1 MNSIKRLLICL
12 LVFVLIFVA
21 NQIYEYNQN
30 LTFSTLEGTKYNLK
44 SNVQKDYLLIYF
56 SLDCGTCTNTIRQ
69 VQANTQIEKA
79 FDILLISAE
88 KNSSKI
94 RIYFE
99 INNLIVDRYKLLVN
113 ENNSFENYFTV
124 GYSFTFPVII
134 VYSPTRKVIK
144 VVNNLQDLL

>member
-56 SLDCGTCTNTIRQ
+56 SLDCGTCTKTIRQ

-88 KNSSKI
+88 KIQVKYAYILKSTI
-94 RIYFE
+94 
-99 INNLIVDRYKLLVN
+99 
-113 ENNSFENYFTV
+113 
-124 GYSFTFPVII
+124 
-134 VYSPTRKVIK
+134 
-144 VVNNLQDLL
+144 